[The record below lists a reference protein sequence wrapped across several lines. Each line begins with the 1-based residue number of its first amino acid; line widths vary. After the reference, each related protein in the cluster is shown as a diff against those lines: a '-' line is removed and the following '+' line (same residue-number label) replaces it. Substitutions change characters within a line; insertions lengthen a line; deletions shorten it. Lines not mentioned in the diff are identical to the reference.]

1 MSSFNEKIKEIL
13 DEPVNIVATYKNG
26 EADVHIDGNA
36 SVVLIV
42 LDEIHN
48 HIKKSLG
55 DKYELV
61 KLQSKFYKV
70 FSMDLED

>member
-1 MSSFNEKIKEIL
+1 MNFNFDELKNIL
-13 DEPVNIVATYKNG
+13 AEPVNIVATYKNG

-42 LDEIHN
+42 LDEIQK

-55 DKYELV
+55 DKYDLV

-70 FSMDLED
+70 FSVDLED

>member
-1 MSSFNEKIKEIL
+1 MSSFNEKIKEVL